1 MVRVL
6 ERGVFP
12 SCDQHGNPWP
22 HGSARAQKIGQNVG
36 VRACFAYWAGDLE
49 AHAKSHSLMR
59 HYNKSSI
66 CDWCWATKGD
76 ELSFANFSKTALW
89 RSTRSYDEPLPH
101 KEERSVWKAV
111 KGFTKHPPDVRQIL
125 ARVYRNYSCVQ
136 VRFGCFAPPTRNY
149 RTAVCSIISIIFFKH
164 QV

>member
-1 MVRVL
+1 MASPTAGVAPETRHCIADLIAWDLRVL

-36 VRACFAYWAGDLE
+36 VRACFAYWAGDME

-111 KGFTKHPPDVRQIL
+111 KGFTKRRRMFDRFLL
-125 ARVYRNYSCVQ
+125 AFTVITRVYR
-136 VRFGCFAPPTRNY
+136 
-149 RTAVCSIISIIFFKH
+149 
-164 QV
+164 